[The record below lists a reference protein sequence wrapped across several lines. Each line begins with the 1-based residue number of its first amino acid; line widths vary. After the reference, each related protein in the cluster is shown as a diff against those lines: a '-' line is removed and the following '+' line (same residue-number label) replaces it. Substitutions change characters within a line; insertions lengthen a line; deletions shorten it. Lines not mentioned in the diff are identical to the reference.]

1 LTAETLRKDAGKKRS
16 PGAGEKEG
24 CMGRSWTDEQKKVI
38 ETRGS
43 SLLVSAA
50 AGSGK
55 TAVLVERILREILDS
70 VHPVDLDRLLIVTFT
85 RAATSQLRERIR
97 DAVTARYEGEP
108 GNEQLRHQMTLLY
121 SDHIMTID
129 KFFLMV
135 IREHYQQIGLDPSFR
150 IGDEGELKLMR
161 ADLISAVLEEAYKE
175 GDPDFLRFSD
185 CYASGISDAAL
196 EGMVLD
202 FWESSSSHPW
212 PKEWRHACLRQYLDE
227 PSSWAWLSQLL
238 DVVHA
243 QLLDILENIDQTLV
257 LCAGPGGPKAA
268 QPALLSD
275 RELVLELMGER
286 SYDQLRASFSDMK
299 FARIS
304 KKEKKGEEPYDA
316 VKVQMV
322 ADLRDS
328 WKKKL
333 GSLREKYFMRPLSE
347 EAELMKRT
355 GADFAVLVRLTDR
368 FEEAFSE
375 EKTRKNI
382 LDFTDT
388 AHLALKVL
396 IKKDENGDI
405 VPTQAAREYQDYFEE
420 IAIDEYQ
427 DSNEIQELLLS
438 SVSRESRGVYN
449 RFMVGDVKQ
458 SIYRFRMSD
467 PGIFMKKYESYRKQE
482 ESPDGGKDAQAEPDV
497 QLQQSCR
504 LRIDLHK
511 NFRSRR
517 EVLEAVNLVF
527 RQIMRREVGGV
538 SYGADE
544 SLYPGAVFEPYP
556 EPWKGQE
563 KTICRPELLLVE
575 PGDVMD
581 VGSESGEKP
590 LPDAMHAEAEVTAA
604 RILQIVGHDPVWD
617 KEKGIY
623 RPAEFRDIV
632 ILLRTAS
639 DWANAYS
646 EVLSAHGIPNRSG
659 SKTGYFSAPEVQ
671 TILAYLDVLDNPRQ
685 DIPLAAVLRSE
696 IGRLTDDELSMLKAG
711 RRKDSLYDCV
721 ETFLSVYAHDRAEDQ
736 ENSGRSAGAAESKT
750 ELTDKG
756 PSGQTSDLDP
766 GGGFSAQQEAALYE
780 KLRQFREM
788 TDRLRSHVSDTPI
801 HQLLW
806 QIYDETGF
814 LAVSEASEGG
824 SQKKANLDMLV
835 EKAIAYEQT
844 SYRGLFHFVRYID
857 KLIRYEVDFGAA
869 LAENGSEDLVRIMT
883 IHASKGLEF
892 PIVFVAGLGRRFNR
906 QDASDMLVREAGIGV
921 GMNYIDPDRRV
932 QVPTLIKSAAAERV
946 IREGIGEELRVLYVA
961 LTRAEEKLILT
972 GTVKD
977 RETFV
982 KSLFTAAGCTTEKLP
997 ESLILGADG
1006 YLKWVSEALVRHQPE
1021 GGRFRE
1027 MADLPQSPAGNPA
1040 AGLEGG
1046 FLVRTGLEVTARQ
1059 QHAAE
1064 ASRKQLAALFDV
1076 QPGEVC
1082 DRPLHDRLKRQLG
1095 SCYPWPDLSE
1105 IPAKV
1110 TVSELK
1116 RQGYEAEMKQL
1127 QEAAPASWTQQ
1138 AERNTEDVISGNAGT
1153 AQDTQDL
1160 KSGRR
1165 DRVVPAFMQEQTQ
1178 QKPLSGAAA
1187 GTIYHRILADYDFT
1201 QDAGLNTVLRWLE
1214 TMVQCDK
1221 ITEGEKKTV
1230 QAGRLVRFLNSELG
1244 ARMKKAA
1251 GKGGLHRENPF
1262 VLSVLAE
1269 TLFQN
1274 VEKEA
1279 GAEPV
1284 LIQGTIDAWFEEA
1297 GHLVLVDY
1305 KTDYCRPEQKE
1316 SLVRR
1321 YRTQFLLYASALTRL
1336 TGKAVGEAWLYSLSL
1351 GEAIP
1356 VSLAS

>member
-1 LTAETLRKDAGKKRS
+1 MR
-16 PGAGEKEG
+16 
-24 CMGRSWTDEQKKVI
+24 RSWTDEQKKVI

-55 TAVLVERILREILDS
+55 TAVLVERILREILDP

-97 DAVTARYEGEP
+97 DAVTARYEEKP

-185 CYASGISDAAL
+185 CYVSGISDAAL

-212 PKEWRHACLRQYLDE
+212 PKAWRHACLRQYQEE
-227 PSSWAWLSQLL
+227 PSSWTWLPQLL
-238 DVVHA
+238 DVVHT
-243 QLLDILENIDQTLV
+243 QLQDILENIDQTLA
-257 LCAGPGGPKAA
+257 LCALPGGPKSA

-275 RELVLELMGER
+275 RELVLQLMGEG
-286 SYDQLRASFSDMK
+286 SYDQLSALFSELK

-333 GSLREKYFMRPLSE
+333 GSLRDKYFLRPLPE

-355 GADFAVLVRLTDR
+355 GADFAVLVRLADR
-368 FEEAFSE
+368 FEEVFTE

-396 IKKDENGDI
+396 IEKDEQGDI

-467 PGIFMKKYESYRKQE
+467 PGIFMKKYESYRKMAENPNGE
-482 ESPDGGKDAQAEPDV
+482 EGVQAGPGV
-497 QLQQSCR
+497 QPQQPR
-504 LRIDLHK
+504 QMRIDLHK
-511 NFRSRR
+511 NFRSRK
-517 EVLEAVNLVF
+517 EVLEAVNLIF

-538 SYGADE
+538 EYGADE
-544 SLYPGAVFEPYP
+544 SLYPGAVFEAYP

-563 KTICRPELLLVE
+563 KTICRPELILVE
-575 PGDVMD
+575 PGDAAD
-581 VGSESGEKP
+581 DEAGSGEKP

-617 KEKGIY
+617 KEKGAY
-623 RPAEFRDIV
+623 RPAGFRDIV

-639 DWANAYS
+639 DWANTYS

-711 RRKDSLYDCV
+711 RRKDSLYDCA
-721 ETFLSVYAHDRAEDQ
+721 ETFLSVYAHARAEKQKD
-736 ENSGRSAGAAESKT
+736 SDRPAGAVQKKAEQ
-750 ELTDKG
+750 TDKG
-756 PSGQTSDLDP
+756 HSDQTP
-766 GGGFSAQQEAALYE
+766 GPWPEGEFSAQQEAVLYE
-780 KLRQFREM
+780 KLRQFWEM

-906 QDASDMLVREAGIGV
+906 QDASAMFVREAGIGV

-932 QVPTLIKSAAAERV
+932 QVPTLIRSAAAERV

-982 KSLFTAAGCTTEKLP
+982 KSLFTATGCMTEKLP

-1006 YLKWVSEALVRHQPE
+1006 CLTWVSEALVRHQPE

-1027 MADLPQSPAGNPA
+1027 MADLPQSPAENPA
-1040 AGLEGG
+1040 AGLEGS
-1046 FLVRTGLEVTARQ
+1046 FLVRTGLEVAARQ

-1064 ASRKQLAALFDV
+1064 ESREHLTALFDV
-1076 QPGEVC
+1076 QPGEVF
-1082 DRPLHDRLKRQLG
+1082 DRPLHDQLRRQLG
-1095 SCYPWPDLSE
+1095 SRYPWPDLSE

-1127 QEAAPASWTQQ
+1127 EEAAPASWTQQ
-1138 AERNTEDVISGNAGT
+1138 PDRSMEDAVCVHAGHGQGTQGQDSGERN
-1153 AQDTQDL
+1153 
-1160 KSGRR
+1160 
-1165 DRVVPAFMQEQTQ
+1165 RVVPAFMQEQTQ
-1178 QKPLSGAAA
+1178 QKPVSGAAA
-1187 GTIYHRILADYDFT
+1187 GTVYHRVLADYDFT
-1201 QDAGLNTVLRWLE
+1201 LDAGLNSVLRWLE

-1221 ITEGEKKTV
+1221 ITEGEKKAV
-1230 QAGRLVRFLNSELG
+1230 QAGRIVRFLNTEIG
-1244 ARMKKAA
+1244 VRMKKAA
-1251 GKGGLHRENPF
+1251 GKGVLRRENPF
-1262 VLSVLAE
+1262 VLSVPAGS
-1269 TLFQN
+1269 LFSGAG
-1274 VEKEA
+1274 KEA
-1279 GAEPV
+1279 AAEPV

-1336 TGKAVGEAWLYSLSL
+1336 TGKPVGEAWLYSLSL

-1356 VSLAS
+1356 VSLAP

>member
-1 LTAETLRKDAGKKRS
+1 MNDRPIYTYHFADGKELTVGGRTLVMGILNVTPDSFSDGGRFDTAEKARAHMREMVADGADLIDIGAESTR
-16 PGAGEKEG
+16 PG
-24 CMGRSWTDEQKKVI
+24 
-38 ETRGS
+38 
-43 SLLVSAA
+43 SAA
-50 AGSGK
+50 LTPEEEQA
-55 TAVLVERILREILDS
+55 
-70 VHPVDLDRLLIVTFT
+70 RLLPFLEAIVPECPVPISVDTYHAAT
-85 RAATSQLRERIR
+85 ARAAASAGVHILNDIWGLQ
-97 DAVTARYEGEP
+97 YEEEP

-185 CYASGISDAAL
+185 CYAAGISDAAL

-212 PKEWRHACLRQYLDE
+212 PKEWRHACLRQYLEE
-227 PSSWAWLSQLL
+227 PSSWTWLPKLL
-238 DVVHA
+238 DAVHT
-243 QLLDILENIDQTLV
+243 QLLDILENIDQTLA

-275 RELVLELMGER
+275 RELAVQLLGER

-304 KKEKKGEEPYDA
+304 KKEKKGEEPYDP
-316 VKVQMV
+316 VKVQMA

-355 GADFAVLVRLTDR
+355 GADFAVLVRLADR
-368 FEEAFSE
+368 FEEVFSE
-375 EKTRKNI
+375 EKTRKNL

-396 IKKDENGDI
+396 IEKNENGDI

-458 SIYRFRMSD
+458 SIYRCRMSD

-482 ESPDGGKDAQAEPDV
+482 DSPKREEGVQAEEDV
-497 QLQQSCR
+497 QPQPRQ

-538 SYGADE
+538 TYGADE
-544 SLYPGAVFEPYP
+544 SLYPGAAFESCL

-563 KTICRPELLLVE
+563 KTIFRPELILVE

-581 VGSESGEKP
+581 AGSESGENP

-604 RILQIVGHDPVWD
+604 RILQMVGHDPVWD
-617 KEKGIY
+617 KEKGTY
-623 RPAEFRDIV
+623 RPAEFRDVV

-639 DWANAYS
+639 DWANTYS

-671 TILAYLDVLDNPRQ
+671 TILAYLDILDNPRQ

-721 ETFLSVYAHDRAEDQ
+721 ETFLSVYAHDRAEEQ
-736 ENSGRSAGAAESKT
+736 EDSGRSAGPGQKKT
-750 ELTDKG
+750 EQTDKG
-756 PSGQTSDLDP
+756 PSAQTSDREL
-766 GGGFSAQQEAALYE
+766 GGGFQAQQEAALYE

-824 SQKKANLDMLV
+824 SQKRANLDMLV

-906 QDASDMLVREAGIGV
+906 QDAAGMLVQEAGIGV

-997 ESLILGADG
+997 ESLILGADS
-1006 YLKWVSEALVRHQPE
+1006 YLTWVSEALVRHQPE

-1027 MADLPQSPAGNPA
+1027 MADLPQSPEGNPA
-1040 AGLEGG
+1040 AGLEGS

-1064 ASRKQLAALFDV
+1064 
-1076 QPGEVC
+1076 
-1082 DRPLHDRLKRQLG
+1082 
-1095 SCYPWPDLSE
+1095 
-1105 IPAKV
+1105 
-1110 TVSELK
+1110 
-1116 RQGYEAEMKQL
+1116 
-1127 QEAAPASWTQQ
+1127 
-1138 AERNTEDVISGNAGT
+1138 
-1153 AQDTQDL
+1153 
-1160 KSGRR
+1160 KSG
-1165 DRVVPAFMQEQTQ
+1165 
-1178 QKPLSGAAA
+1178 L
-1187 GTIYHRILADYDFT
+1187 
-1201 QDAGLNTVLRWLE
+1201 
-1214 TMVQCDK
+1214 
-1221 ITEGEKKTV
+1221 
-1230 QAGRLVRFLNSELG
+1230 
-1244 ARMKKAA
+1244 
-1251 GKGGLHRENPF
+1251 
-1262 VLSVLAE
+1262 
-1269 TLFQN
+1269 
-1274 VEKEA
+1274 
-1279 GAEPV
+1279 
-1284 LIQGTIDAWFEEA
+1284 
-1297 GHLVLVDY
+1297 
-1305 KTDYCRPEQKE
+1305 
-1316 SLVRR
+1316 
-1321 YRTQFLLYASALTRL
+1321 
-1336 TGKAVGEAWLYSLSL
+1336 
-1351 GEAIP
+1351 
-1356 VSLAS
+1356 

>member
-1 LTAETLRKDAGKKRS
+1 
-16 PGAGEKEG
+16 
-24 CMGRSWTDEQKKVI
+24 MGRSWTDEQKKVI

-396 IKKDENGDI
+396 IKKDENGDF

-538 SYGADE
+538 TYGADE

-646 EVLSAHGIPNRSG
+646 EVLSAQGIPNRSG

-906 QDASDMLVREAGIGV
+906 QDASGMLVRDAGIGV

-1138 AERNTEDVISGNAGT
+1138 AERNTEDAISGNDGT

-1178 QKPLSGAAA
+1178 QTPLSGAAA

-1201 QDAGLNTVLRWLE
+1201 QDAGMNTVLRWLE

-1251 GKGGLHRENPF
+1251 GQGVLHRENPF
-1262 VLSVLAE
+1262 VLSVLAG
-1269 TLFQN
+1269 TLFQD

>member
-1 LTAETLRKDAGKKRS
+1 
-16 PGAGEKEG
+16 
-24 CMGRSWTDEQKKVI
+24 MGRSWTDEQKKVI

>member
-1 LTAETLRKDAGKKRS
+1 
-16 PGAGEKEG
+16 
-24 CMGRSWTDEQKKVI
+24 M
-38 ETRGS
+38 
-43 SLLVSAA
+43 
-50 AGSGK
+50 
-55 TAVLVERILREILDS
+55 
-70 VHPVDLDRLLIVTFT
+70 
-85 RAATSQLRERIR
+85 
-97 DAVTARYEGEP
+97 
-108 GNEQLRHQMTLLY
+108 
-121 SDHIMTID
+121 
-129 KFFLMV
+129 
-135 IREHYQQIGLDPSFR
+135 
-150 IGDEGELKLMR
+150 
-161 ADLISAVLEEAYKE
+161 
-175 GDPDFLRFSD
+175 
-185 CYASGISDAAL
+185 
-196 EGMVLD
+196 
-202 FWESSSSHPW
+202 
-212 PKEWRHACLRQYLDE
+212 
-227 PSSWAWLSQLL
+227 
-238 DVVHA
+238 
-243 QLLDILENIDQTLV
+243 
-257 LCAGPGGPKAA
+257 
-268 QPALLSD
+268 
-275 RELVLELMGER
+275 
-286 SYDQLRASFSDMK
+286 
-299 FARIS
+299 
-304 KKEKKGEEPYDA
+304 
-316 VKVQMV
+316 
-322 ADLRDS
+322 
-328 WKKKL
+328 
-333 GSLREKYFMRPLSE
+333 
-347 EAELMKRT
+347 
-355 GADFAVLVRLTDR
+355 
-368 FEEAFSE
+368 
-375 EKTRKNI
+375 
-382 LDFTDT
+382 
-388 AHLALKVL
+388 
-396 IKKDENGDI
+396 
-405 VPTQAAREYQDYFEE
+405 
-420 IAIDEYQ
+420 
-427 DSNEIQELLLS
+427 
-438 SVSRESRGVYN
+438 
-449 RFMVGDVKQ
+449 
-458 SIYRFRMSD
+458 
-467 PGIFMKKYESYRKQE
+467 
-482 ESPDGGKDAQAEPDV
+482 
-497 QLQQSCR
+497 
-504 LRIDLHK
+504 
-511 NFRSRR
+511 
-517 EVLEAVNLVF
+517 
-527 RQIMRREVGGV
+527 
-538 SYGADE
+538 
-544 SLYPGAVFEPYP
+544 
-556 EPWKGQE
+556 
-563 KTICRPELLLVE
+563 
-575 PGDVMD
+575 
-581 VGSESGEKP
+581 
-590 LPDAMHAEAEVTAA
+590 
-604 RILQIVGHDPVWD
+604 
-617 KEKGIY
+617 
-623 RPAEFRDIV
+623 
-632 ILLRTAS
+632 
-639 DWANAYS
+639 
-646 EVLSAHGIPNRSG
+646 
-659 SKTGYFSAPEVQ
+659 
-671 TILAYLDVLDNPRQ
+671 
-685 DIPLAAVLRSE
+685 AAVLRSE

-721 ETFLSVYAHDRAEDQ
+721 ETFLSVYAHDRAEEQ
-736 ENSGRSAGAAESKT
+736 GNSGRSAGAAENKT
-750 ELTDKG
+750 EQTDKG
-756 PSGQTSDLDP
+756 PSGQISDLEL
-766 GGGFSAQQEAALYE
+766 GGGCLAQQEAALYE

-835 EKAIAYEQT
+835 EKAISYEQT

-906 QDASDMLVREAGIGV
+906 QDAAGMLVREAGIGV

-997 ESLILGADG
+997 ESLVLGADG
-1006 YLKWVSEALVRHQPE
+1006 YLTWVAEALVRHQPE

-1040 AGLEGG
+1040 AGLEGS

-1064 ASRKQLAALFDV
+1064 KSRKQLAALVDV
-1076 QPGEVC
+1076 QPGEVY
-1082 DRPLHDRLKRQLG
+1082 DRTIHDQLKRQLG

-1116 RQGYEAEMKQL
+1116 RQGYEAELKQL

-1138 AERNTEDVISGNAGT
+1138 PDRSPEDVISGNAVT
-1153 AQDTQDL
+1153 AQDAQTPE
-1160 KSGRR
+1160 SGRR

-1187 GTIYHRILADYDFT
+1187 GTVYHRVLADYDFT
-1201 QDAGLNTVLRWLE
+1201 LDAGLDTVLRWLE

-1251 GKGGLHRENPF
+1251 GKGVLHRENPF
-1262 VLSVLAE
+1262 VLSVPAGN
-1269 TLFQN
+1269 LFQG

-1297 GHLVLVDY
+1297 GRLVLVDY

-1316 SLVRR
+1316 SLVRK

>member
-1 LTAETLRKDAGKKRS
+1 
-16 PGAGEKEG
+16 
-24 CMGRSWTDEQKKVI
+24 MGRSWTDEQKKVI
-38 ETRGS
+38 GTRGS

-55 TAVLVERILREILDS
+55 TAVLVERILREILDP

-97 DAVTARYEGEP
+97 DAVTARYEEEP

-185 CYASGISDAAL
+185 CYAAGISDAAL

-212 PKEWRHACLRQYLDE
+212 PKEWRHACLRQYLEE
-227 PSSWAWLSQLL
+227 PSSWIWLPKLL
-238 DVVHA
+238 DAVHT
-243 QLLDILENIDQTLV
+243 QLLDILENIDQTLA

-275 RELVLELMGER
+275 RELAVQLLGER

-304 KKEKKGEEPYDA
+304 KKEKKGEEPYDP
-316 VKVQMV
+316 VKVQMA

-355 GADFAVLVRLTDR
+355 GADFAVLVRLADR
-368 FEEAFSE
+368 FEEVFSE
-375 EKTRKNI
+375 EKTRKNL

-396 IKKDENGDI
+396 IEKNENGDI

-467 PGIFMKKYESYRKQE
+467 PVIFMKKYESYRKQE
-482 ESPDGGKDAQAEPDV
+482 DSPKREEGVQAEEDV
-497 QLQQSCR
+497 QPQPRQ

-538 SYGADE
+538 TYGADE
-544 SLYPGAVFEPYP
+544 SLYPGAAFESCP

-563 KTICRPELLLVE
+563 KTIFRPELILVE

-581 VGSESGEKP
+581 AGSESGENP

-604 RILQIVGHDPVWD
+604 RILQMVGHDPVWD
-617 KEKGIY
+617 KEKGTY
-623 RPAEFRDIV
+623 RPAEFRDVV

-639 DWANAYS
+639 DWANTYS

-671 TILAYLDVLDNPRQ
+671 TILAYLDILDNPRQ

-721 ETFLSVYAHDRAEDQ
+721 ETFLSVYAHDRAEEQ
-736 ENSGRSAGAAESKT
+736 EDSGRSAGPGQKKT
-750 ELTDKG
+750 EQTDKG
-756 PSGQTSDLDP
+756 PSAQTSDREL
-766 GGGFSAQQEAALYE
+766 GGGFQAQQEEALYE

-824 SQKKANLDMLV
+824 SQKRANLDMLV

-906 QDASDMLVREAGIGV
+906 QDAAGMLVQEAGIGV

-997 ESLILGADG
+997 ESLILGADS
-1006 YLKWVSEALVRHQPE
+1006 YLTWVSEALVRHEPE

-1027 MADLPQSPAGNPA
+1027 MADLPQSPEGNPA
-1040 AGLEGG
+1040 AGLEGS

-1064 ASRKQLAALFDV
+1064 KSRKQLAALLFDV
-1076 QPGEVC
+1076 QPGAVY
-1082 DRPLHDRLKRQLG
+1082 DRALHDQLKRQLG
-1095 SCYPWPDLSE
+1095 SRYPWQDLSE

-1138 AERNTEDVISGNAGT
+1138 PDRNPEDVLPGNAGT
-1153 AQDTQDL
+1153 AQDTQDPE
-1160 KSGRR
+1160 SGRR

-1187 GTIYHRILADYDFT
+1187 GTVYHRVLADYDFT
-1201 QDAGLNTVLRWLE
+1201 LDAGLDTVLRWLE

-1221 ITEGEKKTV
+1221 ITEGEKKAV

-1251 GKGGLHRENPF
+1251 GKGVLHRENPF
-1262 VLSVLAE
+1262 VLSIPAGK
-1269 TLFQN
+1269 LFQD

-1336 TGKAVGEAWLYSLSL
+1336 TGKVVGEAWLYSLSL

>member
-1 LTAETLRKDAGKKRS
+1 
-16 PGAGEKEG
+16 
-24 CMGRSWTDEQKKVI
+24 MGRSWTDEQKKVI

-55 TAVLVERILREILDS
+55 TAVLVERILREILDP

-97 DAVTARYEGEP
+97 DAVTTRYEEEP

-161 ADLISAVLEEAYKE
+161 ADLISAVLEEAYQE

-212 PKEWRHACLRQYLDE
+212 PKEWRHACLRQYQEE
-227 PSSWAWLSQLL
+227 PSSWTWLSQLL
-238 DVVHA
+238 DVVHT
-243 QLLDILENIDQTLV
+243 QLLDILEDIDQTLA
-257 LCAGPGGPKAA
+257 LCALPGGPKAA

-275 RELVLELMGER
+275 REMVLQLMGEHT
-286 SYDQLRASFSDMK
+286 YDQLRVSFSSMK

-355 GADFAVLVRLTDR
+355 GADFAVLVRLADR
-368 FEEAFSE
+368 FEEVFSE
-375 EKTRKNI
+375 EKTRKNL

-396 IKKDENGDI
+396 IEKNENGDI

-482 ESPDGGKDAQAEPDV
+482 DSPKRGEGVQTEEDV
-497 QLQQSCR
+497 QPQPRQ

-538 SYGADE
+538 TYGADE

-563 KTICRPELLLVE
+563 KTICRPELILVE
-575 PGDVMD
+575 PGDVMEP
-581 VGSESGEKP
+581 GSESGEKP

-617 KEKGIY
+617 KEKGTY
-623 RPAEFRDIV
+623 RPAEFRDVV

-671 TILAYLDVLDNPRQ
+671 TILSYLDVLDNPRQ

-711 RRKDSLYDCV
+711 RREDSLYDCV
-721 ETFLSVYAHDRAEDQ
+721 ETFLSVYAHDRANDQ
-736 ENSGRSAGAAESKT
+736 GNSGRSAGAAENKT
-750 ELTDKG
+750 EQTDKG
-756 PSGQTSDLDP
+756 PSGQTSDLEL
-766 GGGFSAQQEAALYE
+766 GGGCSAQQEAALYE

-835 EKAIAYEQT
+835 EKAISYEQT

-906 QDASDMLVREAGIGV
+906 QDAAGMLVREAGIGV

-1006 YLKWVSEALVRHQPE
+1006 YLTWVAEALVRHQPE

-1040 AGLEGG
+1040 AGLEGS

-1064 ASRKQLAALFDV
+1064 KSRKQLAALVDV
-1076 QPGEVC
+1076 QPGEVY
-1082 DRPLHDRLKRQLG
+1082 DRTIHDQLKRQLG

-1116 RQGYEAEMKQL
+1116 RQGYEAELKQL
-1127 QEAAPASWTQQ
+1127 QEAVPASWTQQ
-1138 AERNTEDVISGNAGT
+1138 PDRSPEDVISGNAVT
-1153 AQDTQDL
+1153 AQDAQTPE
-1160 KSGRR
+1160 SGRR

-1187 GTIYHRILADYDFT
+1187 GTVYHRVLADYDFT
-1201 QDAGLNTVLRWLE
+1201 LDAGLDTVLRWLE

-1251 GKGGLHRENPF
+1251 GKGVLHRENPF
-1262 VLSVLAE
+1262 VLSVPAGN
-1269 TLFQN
+1269 LFQG

-1297 GHLVLVDY
+1297 GRLVLVDY

-1316 SLVRR
+1316 SLVRK